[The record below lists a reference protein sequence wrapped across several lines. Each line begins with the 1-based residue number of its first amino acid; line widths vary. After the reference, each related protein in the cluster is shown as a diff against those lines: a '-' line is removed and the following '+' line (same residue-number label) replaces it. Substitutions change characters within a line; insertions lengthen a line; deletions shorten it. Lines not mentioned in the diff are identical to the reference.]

1 MVGLDNLKF
10 IHLNDSKMDI
20 GSRFDIHEF
29 IGLGKIGVEGLE
41 TIINHKSLRDLP
53 MVMEIP
59 YMFVEDHSEKLKQV
73 RKLRN

>member
-41 TIINHKSLRDLP
+41 TIINHKSLRFAYGDGNSL
-53 MVMEIP
+53 
-59 YMFVEDHSEKLKQV
+59 YV
-73 RKLRN
+73 RRGSFREA